1 MASLSE
7 GLAADPTITAQLWLR
22 EARAPNIEAEKAC
35 LRLLGDTLSTAPADA
50 FQACADVVLEL
61 CQADSCGISLR
72 ERSDAG
78 GGRYFSL
85 DRFGGPAEAASPR
98 HHAETFCSLRPLR

>member
-7 GLAADPTITAQLWLR
+7 GLIADATITAQLWLR
-22 EARAPNIEAEKAC
+22 EARAPNIEAEKVS

-50 FQACADVVLEL
+50 FQVCADVVLEL

-78 GGRYFSL
+78 GGHFSL

-98 HHAETFCSLRPLR
+98 HHAETFSSLRPLR